1 VASTKRLTR
10 LSLHAVLIGVCL
22 TVTPAGAEIKAAV
35 QLANKSDDLKQE
47 IRDLQVSFTG
57 LARRVRDHET
67 ALASAERTLATL
79 ETEEASKLAELDR
92 RRVEHYRT
100 LAALQRI
107 AVMPKAAVVIT
118 TEEPVDALRG
128 ALLLKAALPALE
140 ERASK
145 LKQVL
150 EELGVLRLSIVD
162 ERQALA
168 KAAVALKERRQE
180 VSSLIVRKKSLLA
193 ITEEEQKRAI
203 EKAAKLAKQAENL
216 RELMALAARDSAD
229 RPVDEQTEI
238 DGPSTAEATGGPRK
252 EDNDAVSRV
261 GQQQTASLQRPDT
274 VRSFP
279 EEPGNILLPVHGDIV
294 LRYGERVP
302 SDSGQDAT
310 LKGIK
315 IRTRPGADVIAPF
328 DGKVVF
334 SGNFRSYGQILIID
348 HGGRYH
354 TLLAGLHRIR
364 AVVGQWVLAGE
375 PVATMDPQGSKE
387 PELYLE
393 LRRTGQ
399 PINPLPWLA
408 EGEQRARG

>member
-1 VASTKRLTR
+1 MADTKRLTR
-10 LSLHAVLIGVCL
+10 LGLHAVLIGMCL
-22 TVTPAGAEIKAAV
+22 AVTPAGAEVKAAV
-35 QLANKSDDLKQE
+35 QLADKSGDLKQE

-67 ALASAERTLATL
+67 ALTSAERTLAAL

-92 RRVEHYRT
+92 HRVEHYRT

-107 AVMPKAAVVIT
+107 AVMPKAAVVVT

-140 ERASK
+140 ERAAK
-145 LKQVL
+145 LRQVL

-162 ERQALA
+162 ERHALA

-203 EKAAKLAKQAENL
+203 EKAAKLAKQAESL
-216 RELMALAARDSAD
+216 RELMALAAKDSAD
-229 RPVDEQTEI
+229 RSVDEQTEN
-238 DGPSTAEATGGPRK
+238 DEPNTAEATG
-252 EDNDAVSRV
+252 

-274 VRSFP
+274 VRTFP
-279 EEPGNILLPVHGDIV
+279 EEPGNFLLPVHGDIV

-302 SDSGQDAT
+302 SSSGQDAT

-315 IRTRPGADVIAPF
+315 IRTKPGADVIAPF
-328 DGKVVF
+328 DGKVVY

-375 PVATMDPQGSKE
+375 PVATMDPQDSKE